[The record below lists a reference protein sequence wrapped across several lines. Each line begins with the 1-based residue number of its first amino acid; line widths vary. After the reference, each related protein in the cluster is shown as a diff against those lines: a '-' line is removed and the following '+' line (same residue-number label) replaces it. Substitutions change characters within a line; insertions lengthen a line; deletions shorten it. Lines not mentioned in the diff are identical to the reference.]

1 MQPESSILSTATDF
15 CQCSKIEDG
24 YSAARAYKYYC
35 QFSNSKISYAIPE
48 RRVAARAMYKHHKDV
63 FDRCIAFFLKYG
75 LDVRKFIKFM
85 ANDVRLHDSEIDS
98 KFMSKWSLNRFAE
111 MLASDENNIKVY
123 NWYMKSVK
131 MLATACL
138 DSECVSAVDF
148 IRKLIRE
155 KKLASW
161 VVCGK
166 ISAYYLAAIP
176 DFPNIVQ
183 KLDSISRDE
192 LSFISSRYDMYNT
205 AVNKA
210 TLAFEN
216 RRANPIKSTDEMV
229 EKLRSE
235 RRKNSI
241 KNDLFDSSLD

>member
-1 MQPESSILSTATDF
+1 
-15 CQCSKIEDG
+15 
-24 YSAARAYKYYC
+24 
-35 QFSNSKISYAIPE
+35 
-48 RRVAARAMYKHHKDV
+48 MYKHHKDA
-63 FDRCIAFFLKYG
+63 FDRCIAFFLKSG
-75 LDVRKFIKFM
+75 LDARKFIKFM

-98 KFMSKWSLNRFAE
+98 KFMSKWSLSRFAE
-111 MLASDENNIKVY
+111 MLASGENNIKVY

-131 MLATACL
+131 TLAAACL

-176 DFPNIVQ
+176 DFSNIAQ
-183 KLDSISRDE
+183 RLDSISRDE

-216 RRANPIKSTDEMV
+216 RRANPIRSTNEMV
-229 EKLRSE
+229 EKLRIE
-235 RRKNSI
+235 RKENSI
-241 KNDLFDSSLD
+241 KNDLFDPSLD

>member
-1 MQPESSILSTATDF
+1 
-15 CQCSKIEDG
+15 
-24 YSAARAYKYYC
+24 
-35 QFSNSKISYAIPE
+35 
-48 RRVAARAMYKHHKDV
+48 MYKHHKDA
-63 FDRCIAFFLKYG
+63 FDRCIAFFLKCG

-111 MLASDENNIKVY
+111 MLASDENNMKVY
-123 NWYMKSVK
+123 SWYMKSVK
-131 MLATACL
+131 TLAAACL

-155 KKLASW
+155 KRLASW

-176 DFPNIVQ
+176 DFPKIAQ
-183 KLDSISRDE
+183 RIDSISRDE

-216 RRANPIKSTDEMV
+216 RRANPIRSTDEMV

-235 RRKNSI
+235 RRKI
-241 KNDLFDSSLD
+241 L

>member
-1 MQPESSILSTATDF
+1 
-15 CQCSKIEDG
+15 
-24 YSAARAYKYYC
+24 
-35 QFSNSKISYAIPE
+35 
-48 RRVAARAMYKHHKDV
+48 MYKHHKDV
-63 FDRCIAFFLKYG
+63 FDRCIAFFLKSG
-75 LDVRKFIKFM
+75 LDARKFIKFM

-98 KFMSKWSLNRFAE
+98 KFMSKWSLSRFAE
-111 MLASDENNIKVY
+111 MLASGENNIKVY

-131 MLATACL
+131 TLAAACL

-176 DFPNIVQ
+176 DFPNIAQ
-183 KLDSISRDE
+183 RLDSISRDE

-210 TLAFEN
+210 TLAFEH
-216 RRANPIKSTDEMV
+216 RRANPIRSTNEMV
-229 EKLRSE
+229 EKLRIE
-235 RRKNSI
+235 RKENSI
-241 KNDLFDSSLD
+241 KNDLFDPSLD

>member
-1 MQPESSILSTATDF
+1 LQYA
-15 CQCSKIEDG
+15 KIDNG

-35 QFSNSKISYAIPE
+35 QFSNSKIQYAIPE
-48 RRVAARAMYKHHKDV
+48 RRIAARAMYKHHKDA
-63 FDRCIAFFLKYG
+63 FDRCIAFFLKCG
-75 LDVRKFIKFM
+75 LDARKFIKFM

-111 MLASDENNIKVY
+111 MLASGESNTKVY

-131 MLATACL
+131 TLAAACL

-155 KKLASW
+155 KRLASW

-176 DFPNIVQ
+176 DFPKIAQ
-183 KLDSISRDE
+183 RLDPISRDE
-192 LSFISSRYDMYNT
+192 LSFISNRYDMYNT
-205 AVNKA
+205 VVNKA

-216 RRANPIKSTDEMV
+216 RRANPVRSTDEMV

-235 RRKNSI
+235 RRKNLE
-241 KNDLFDSSLD
+241 KNDLFDPTLD

>member
-1 MQPESSILSTATDF
+1 MQPESSILSMATDF

-35 QFSNSKISYAIPE
+35 QFSNSKISYTIPE
-48 RRVAARAMYKHHKDV
+48 RRVAARALYKHHKDA
-63 FDRCIAFFLKYG
+63 FDRCIAFFLKCG

-131 MLATACL
+131 MLAAACL

-183 KLDSISRDE
+183 RLDSISRDE
-192 LSFISSRYDMYNT
+192 LSFISNRYDMYNT

-216 RRANPIKSTDEMV
+216 RRANPIRSTDEMV

>member
-48 RRVAARAMYKHHKDV
+48 RRVAARALYKHHKDA
-63 FDRCIAFFLKYG
+63 FDRCIAFFLKCG

-183 KLDSISRDE
+183 RLDSISRDE
-192 LSFISSRYDMYNT
+192 LSFISNRYDMYNT

-216 RRANPIKSTDEMV
+216 RRANPIRSTDEMV

>member
-1 MQPESSILSTATDF
+1 MQPESSILSAAVDS

-35 QFSNSKISYAIPE
+35 QFSNSKISYAVPE
-48 RRVAARAMYKHHKDV
+48 RRVAARAMYKHHKDA
-63 FDRCIAFFLKYG
+63 FDRCIAFFLKCG

-111 MLASDENNIKVY
+111 MLASGENNTKVY
-123 NWYMKSVK
+123 RWYMKSVK
-131 MLATACL
+131 TLAAACL

-176 DFPNIVQ
+176 DFPKIVQ
-183 KLDSISRDE
+183 RLDSISRDE

-216 RRANPIKSTDEMV
+216 RRANPVRSTDEMV

-235 RRKNSI
+235 RREKPG

>member
-1 MQPESSILSTATDF
+1 MQPESSILSAAADS
-15 CQCSKIEDG
+15 CQYLRIEDG
-24 YSAARAYKYYC
+24 YSVARAYKYYC

-48 RRVAARAMYKHHKDV
+48 RRVAARALYKHHKDA
-63 FDRCIAFFLKYG
+63 FDRCIAFFLKCG

-183 KLDSISRDE
+183 RLDSISRDE